1 MCLEVALEFRLSPGG
16 PDYDLDRFASDQD
29 RIAGWQ
35 FVTSLSEINYQEA
48 LPGKHPWWMCPK
60 PGHGRPNDLEIRY
73 AYRHLIGL
81 IDPVATCDL
90 IQSICDAQSVGLQVG
105 SEGQHAN

>member
-16 PDYDLDRFASDQD
+16 PDYDFDRFASDQD

-35 FVTSLSEINYQEA
+35 FVTSLSEINYREA

-60 PGHGRPNDLEIRY
+60 PGHGGPNDLEIRY
-73 AYRHLIGL
+73 AYRHLIRL

-90 IQSICDAQSVGLQVG
+90 I
-105 SEGQHAN
+105 